1 MCMHVR
7 HTRGA
12 DLFTSTMPQC
22 LHNRPVS
29 NQLPEKEKKKK
40 GTTASAF
47 TECLQYLDVFG
58 STLPEHMPTG
68 PKRQELGGGETT
80 GNYHHYGP
88 ASLGRG
94 A

>member
-1 MCMHVR
+1 MFATHEALTFLLVPCLNACTTAQCR
-7 HTRGA
+7 
-12 DLFTSTMPQC
+12 TSSP
-22 LHNRPVS
+22 
-29 NQLPEKEKKKK
+29 KKKKKK